1 LIWRFGFRGQRQK
14 HCERQQV
21 SGPFENK
28 DATMSKIGL
37 VNGVSSGPSTARD
50 HAVQQITTRTD
61 SREILANAHRD
72 IARLH
77 LDDYFIVDVDA
88 HHVEFDSWS
97 EILDHLEN
105 PVLRHNAKSMTLNW
119 PNAKQLAFS
128 NHPVGLTFQDVF
140 GRIPHQA
147 ELGEPVE
154 KTDEHRD
161 LTLVRRAMDSM
172 GIQMQVVFPQP
183 MLEMGLH
190 PEPDIVT
197 AMTFAYNRWF
207 TKTILPREKRV
218 KTLLCLPFHDPDASL
233 KMIQEFGETPGVVGF
248 MITSQ
253 RHAGVHKNMFMRI
266 YHELE
271 ERGLP
276 LAFHAGPTWGDTMT
290 STMNRF
296 LSVHAMSFVTCNM
309 MHMTNWIVN
318 GLPERFPKLKVI
330 WIESGLAWVPFMMQ
344 RLDHEYLMRQSDAP
358 LLKRL
363 PSEYIQDMFF
373 TSQPLEVTL
382 PHMLEATF
390 KAVHAETQ
398 LMYSSDW
405 PHWDFDVPARIAGLP
420 FLDEQAKR
428 NILGENARKLFR
440 L

>member
-1 LIWRFGFRGQRQK
+1 MGTGKTF
-14 HCERQQV
+14 
-21 SGPFENK
+21 
-28 DATMSKIGL
+28 
-37 VNGVSSGPSTARD
+37 NGTSTAVE

-72 IARLH
+72 IERYH
-77 LDDYFIVDVDA
+77 LDDYFIVDLDA
-88 HHVEFDSWS
+88 HHVEFDSWG
-97 EILDHLEN
+97 EILDRLEN
-105 PVLRHNAKSMTLNW
+105 PVLRYNAKTMTEDW
-119 PNAKQLAFS
+119 PNARNVAFS
-128 NHPVGLTFQDVF
+128 NHSVGMTFQDVF

-147 ELGEPVE
+147 ELGEYVE

-172 GIQMQVVFPQP
+172 GINMQIVFPQP

-190 PEPDIVT
+190 PEGDIAT
-197 AMTFAYNRWF
+197 AMMFAYNRWF
-207 TKTILPREKRV
+207 TETILPREKRV
-218 KTLLCLPFHDPDASL
+218 KTLLSLPFHDPDACL
-233 KMIQEFGETPGVVGF
+233 KMIAEFSETPGVVGF
-248 MITSQ
+248 MIASQ
-253 RHAGVHKNMFMRI
+253 RLEGVHKNVYMRI
-266 YHELE
+266 YRALE

-276 LAFHAGPTWGDTMT
+276 LAFHAGPSWGDTMT

-296 LSVHAMSFVTCNM
+296 LSAHAMSFVTCNM
-309 MHMTNWIVN
+309 THLTNWVIN
-318 GLPERFPKLKVI
+318 GLPERFPKLKLI

-363 PSEYIQDMFF
+363 PSEYISEMFF
-373 TSQPLEVTL
+373 TSQPLEVTI

-405 PHWDFDVPARIAGLP
+405 PHWDFDVPAQIAGLP
-420 FLDEQAKR
+420 FLSEQAKR
-428 NILGENARKLFR
+428 NILGETARKVFR

>member
-1 LIWRFGFRGQRQK
+1 
-14 HCERQQV
+14 
-21 SGPFENK
+21 
-28 DATMSKIGL
+28 MSKVEL
-37 VNGVSSGPSTARD
+37 DNRVASGATSAASEHP
-50 HAVQQITTRTD
+50 VQQITTRTD
-61 SREILANAHRD
+61 SREILANARRD
-72 IARLH
+72 IARLR

-88 HHVEFDSWS
+88 HHVEFDSWAD
-97 EILDHLEN
+97 ILKHLEN
-105 PVLRHNAKSMTLNW
+105 PVLRHNAIAMTENW

-140 GRIPHQA
+140 GRIPHQC
-147 ELGEPVE
+147 ELGEYVE

-161 LTLVRRAMDSM
+161 LTLVRRAMDSL
-172 GIQMQVVFPQP
+172 GIKMQVVFPQP

-197 AMTFAYNRWF
+197 EMTFAYNRWF
-207 TKTILPREKRV
+207 TRTILPREKRV

-233 KMIQEFGETPGVVGF
+233 KMIREFGETPGVVGF

-266 YHELE
+266 YRELE
-271 ERGLP
+271 ERELP

-296 LSVHAMSFVTCNM
+296 LSVHSMSFVTCNM
-309 MHMTNWIVN
+309 THLTNWIVN
-318 GLPERFPKLKVI
+318 GLPERFPKLKLI

-363 PSEYIQDMFF
+363 PSEYISEMYF
-373 TSQPLEVTL
+373 TSQPLEVTI
-382 PHMLEATF
+382 PHLLEATF
-390 KAVHAETQ
+390 KAVHADTQ

-405 PHWDFDVPARIAGLP
+405 PHWDFDVPARIAELP
-420 FLDEQAKR
+420 FLNEQAKR
-428 NILGENARKLFR
+428 NILGETARKLFK

>member
-1 LIWRFGFRGQRQK
+1 
-14 HCERQQV
+14 
-21 SGPFENK
+21 
-28 DATMSKIGL
+28 MSKTET
-37 VNGVSSGPSTARD
+37 VNGVSAASE
-50 HAVQQITTRTD
+50 HQVQQITTRTD
-61 SREILANAHRD
+61 SREILANARRD
-72 IARLH
+72 IARLR

-88 HHVEFDSWS
+88 HHVEFDSWA

-105 PVLRHNAKSMTLNW
+105 PVLRHNAKSMTQNW
-119 PNAKQLAFS
+119 PNAKKLAFS

-147 ELGEPVE
+147 ELGEFVE
-154 KTDEHRD
+154 KSGEHRD
-161 LTLVRRAMDSM
+161 LTLVRQAMDSM
-172 GIQMQVVFPQP
+172 GIKMQVVFPQP

-207 TKTILPREKRV
+207 TETILPREDRV
-218 KTLLCLPFHDPDASL
+218 KTLLSLPFHDPDACM
-233 KMIQEFGETPGVVGF
+233 KMIQEFGETRGVVGF

-253 RHAGVHKNMFMRI
+253 RHASVHKNMFMRI
-266 YHELE
+266 YRELE

-296 LSVHAMSFVTCNM
+296 LSVHSMSFVTCNM
-309 MHMTNWIVN
+309 THMTNWIVN

-363 PSEYIQDMFF
+363 PSEYIREMYF
-373 TSQPLEVTL
+373 TSQPLEVTM

-390 KAVHAETQ
+390 KAVNAETQ

-420 FLDEQAKR
+420 FLNEQAKR